1 MAKTFFYDNFDLE
14 GATIDA
20 GSFSGITFTSSA
32 GIVTGENK
40 IIDNTIASTVTSYSI
55 NDAIKITTPK
65 SRPASFLALY
75 FTGSETDNLTFN
87 RGVATNTF
95 EQIIN
100 ITTDFTAG
108 WNISTFTETSSSNE
122 FFLNATS
129 GTVSNLSEVLF
140 GKTLEFEIN
149 PDLGIAESEKFGT
162 DVNTSL
168 GGFQY
173 GVKRHEPIKTT
184 TLTFSSISSTFKSSL
199 QAMQDE
205 IQDYKKFI
213 YSEDGTTGPFHYV
226 RLGKPIDF
234 KEVSVNRFSC
244 TINLVEQL
252 S

>member
-20 GSFSGITFTSSA
+20 GSFSSTTYTSSPTR
-32 GIVTGENK
+32 VTGENK
-40 IIDNTIASTVTSYSI
+40 IIDNTTASAVTSFTSADSI
-55 NDAIKITTPK
+55 QITTTK
-65 SRPASFLALY
+65 SRTASFIALY
-75 FTGSETDNLTFN
+75 FTGAESDNLSFN
-87 RGVATNTF
+87 IGVAPNTF
-95 EQIIN
+95 AEIIDLSTN
-100 ITTDFTAG
+100 FITG
-108 WNISTFTETSSSNE
+108 WNIFTFTETSSSNQ
-122 FFLNATS
+122 FYLNAS

-140 GKTLEFEIN
+140 GKTLEFELN

-199 QAMQDE
+199 QTMQDE

-226 RLGKPIDF
+226 RLGKPINF

>member
-1 MAKTFFYDNFDLE
+1 MAKTFYYDSIGL
-14 GATIDA
+14 IDSTLDD
-20 GSFSGITFTSSA
+20 GTFSSTSFSSGSNNI
-32 GIVTGENK
+32 TGENN
-40 IIDNTIASTVTSYSI
+40 IVDHSISNAVTGFGRDES
-55 NDAIKITTPK
+55 IKIST
-65 SRPASFLALY
+65 SLGSCDFIALY
-75 FTGSETDNLTFN
+75 FTSAETSNLSFN
-87 RGVATNTF
+87 HGVASNIFT
-95 EQIIN
+95 QIIELS
-100 ITTDFTAG
+100 TDFTAG
-108 WNISTFTETSSSNE
+108 WNVFTFSDTGNKTDWY
-122 FFLNATS
+122 LNSTS
-129 GTVSNLSEVLF
+129 GTIDGLTEIIF
-140 GKTLEFEIN
+140 GTTLAFEIN
-149 PDLGIAESEKFGT
+149 PDLGISESEKFGT
-162 DVNTSL
+162 DVNTSI
-168 GGFQY
+168 GGVQY